1 VARKKVTEVPEGT
14 SPPAAVPG
22 RAPLTGEQLRH
33 AIRLILLNNYQRT
46 GKVLHT
52 LVICLR
58 GGGFGQT
65 MVEEVKAEM
74 RAAGELPPEGEI
86 QLHREG

>member
-1 VARKKVTEVPEGT
+1 MARKKTTSVPAGAAGVPIT
-14 SPPAAVPG
+14 SFG
-22 RAPLTGEQLRH
+22 EPLTQEQLRH

-52 LVICLR
+52 LVVCLR
-58 GGGFGQT
+58 GSGMGQA
-65 MVEEVKAEM
+65 MVEAVKAEM

-86 QLHREG
+86 LEGPR